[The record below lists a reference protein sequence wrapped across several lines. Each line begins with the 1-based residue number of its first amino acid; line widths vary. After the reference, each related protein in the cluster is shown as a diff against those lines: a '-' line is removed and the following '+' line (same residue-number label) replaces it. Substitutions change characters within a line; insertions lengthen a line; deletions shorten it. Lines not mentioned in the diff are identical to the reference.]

1 MSKNRRRLDL
11 FLDPS
16 YSENLAGRSDEELH
30 LKKAECVEVET
41 EISYLRRLA
50 QARIDII
57 QAETDRRASGG
68 SIGDLIEALPRI
80 LADDT
85 RPAPAQGHLPQ
96 VLAPDISIDWKRGLE
111 HLVSDA
117 TLANL
122 PLITDE
128 ELGEVHGQLRSFEL
142 EVSDARQSLHKVIDA
157 IEREVAERM
166 VTAVTDSD

>member
-1 MSKNRRRLDL
+1 MSKDRRRLDQ

-16 YSENLAGRSDEELH
+16 YCDDLPGRSDDELR
-30 LKKAECVEVET
+30 LKKVECVEVET

-57 QAETDRRASGG
+57 QAEIDRRASGG
-68 SIGDLIEALPRI
+68 SIGELIEALPRI

-85 RPAPAQGHLPQ
+85 RPSPAQGHLPQ
-96 VLAPDISIDWKRGLE
+96 ILVPDISIDWRRGLE

-128 ELGEVHGQLRSFEL
+128 DLGDVHAELRSFEI
-142 EVSDARQSLHKVIDA
+142 EVSEARQSLHRVIDA
-157 IEREVAERM
+157 IERELADRM
-166 VTAVTDSD
+166 AAAADSS